1 MKIISYRP
9 TDDQFWIACNKEEAE
24 KWFIPLLDENGLR
37 QLNDWFHL
45 YEICK
50 GGPDQGQEYESIV
63 KEMMGV
69 DEIAYAYFNVSR
81 DLSVCYAD
89 VAHHPFH
96 QLWNGYSPFC
106 PCDHVEINSPTDLKD
121 IVMTQDGKP
130 FEKNDTQ

>member
-9 TDDQFWIACNKEEAE
+9 SDDQFWIACNKQEAE

-45 YEICK
+45 YEIRK
-50 GGPDQGQEYESIV
+50 GGADHGQEYESLV

-106 PCDHVEINSPTDLKD
+106 PCDHVEINSPADLKG

-130 FEKNDTQ
+130 FEKVDTQ